1 MTSRGI
7 QGLCQ
12 NGKTQDHLI
21 LFLRGS
27 EIRAPRKT
35 GTAQE
40 QAMAFHV
47 THHFFWFTFSM
58 FVIAFN
64 FKAVVVI
71 RVILKPKKRKSVTV
85 SPFSLFTMK

>member
-1 MTSRGI
+1 MKSRGI

-21 LFLRGS
+21 LFLHGS
-27 EIRAPRKT
+27 EIGAPRKT

-47 THHFFWFTFSM
+47 THHFFWFTFSD
-58 FVIAFN
+58 FHHLVRIFSPW
-64 FKAVVVI
+64 V
-71 RVILKPKKRKSVTV
+71 LRKYVR
-85 SPFSLFTMK
+85 K